1 MKARPSERSGDVAAK
16 LEKTRHPGV
25 YKRGG
30 VYVFAYRDGNRKQRW
45 ESRRTFEEALRAK
58 RARETDV
65 DRGEHFEA
73 SRMPFDAYALD
84 WITSYQGRGRRGF
97 REETRAEYTSDLKKY
112 AVPYFW
118 VARRRTVGKVVPRDI
133 AGFIAWL
140 CDPLEQ
146 GKALSDARVQN
157 IMKPVRAMF
166 ATALER
172 GELRSNP
179 ARDVRLPHRP
189 QIENDEDQAQPFPA
203 GVGELVV
210 ELVHS
215 RHRLLFELLLA
226 TGVRRSELI
235 ALEGRHLA
243 LNGERPVIK
252 VRQRARRRRGE
263 GVLIGPLKSRYAR
276 RDLPIPVDLA
286 ERLRG
291 LVTPP
296 EALVFQSI
304 GGTILDPDNLYYRV
318 LKPACEEAGVGWAGF
333 HTFRHS
339 VASRLFAEGRNVVQ
353 VQRWLGHHSPSFTL
367 DTYVHLLED
376 NLGEP
381 LQPGPSPMSAGD
393 QMPAAFD
400 PAASPGSGHTA

>member
-1 MKARPSERSGDVAAK
+1 LATT
-16 LEKTRHPGV
+16 LEKTPHPGI

-30 VYVFAYRDGNRKQRW
+30 KYVFAYRDGNRKQRW
-45 ESRRTFEEALRAK
+45 ESRRTLEDALRAK

-73 SRMPFDAYALD
+73 SKMPFDEYALD
-84 WITSYQGRGRRGF
+84 WIKGYQGRGRRGF
-97 REETRAEYTSDLKKY
+97 REETRSEYTADLKNY
-112 AVPYFW
+112 AIPYFW
-118 VARRRTVGKVVPRDI
+118 VQHRRTVGKVVPRDV

-157 IMKPVRAMF
+157 IVKPVRAMF
-166 ATALER
+166 ATAFER
-172 GELRSNP
+172 GEIRSNP

-189 QIENDEDQAQPFPA
+189 RIENDEDRPRPFPP

-235 ALEGRHLA
+235 ALEGRHLD
-243 LNGERPVIK
+243 LHGERPTIK
-252 VRQRARRRRGE
+252 VRQRGRRRREE

-276 RDLPIPVDLA
+276 RDLPIPIELA
-286 ERLRG
+286 DRLLALG
-291 LVTPP
+291 TPA
-296 EALVFQSI
+296 EELVFQSI
-304 GGTILDPDNLYYRV
+304 DGTILDPDNLYYRV

-333 HTFRHS
+333 HTFRHT

-376 NLGEP
+376 DLGEP
-381 LQPGPSPMSAGD
+381 LDLGGLAPVE
-393 QMPAAFD
+393 
-400 PAASPGSGHTA
+400 ASVLGSRDRSQSYDRNAPERTGRH